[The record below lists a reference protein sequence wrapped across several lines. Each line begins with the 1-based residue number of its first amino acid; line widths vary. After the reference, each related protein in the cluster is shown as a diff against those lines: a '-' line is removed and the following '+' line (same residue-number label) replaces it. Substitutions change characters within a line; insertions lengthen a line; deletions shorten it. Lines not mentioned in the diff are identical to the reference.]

1 LKAARPIDSDNLH
14 MLKRLTTAAV
24 TGALM
29 LPAAGAAVAA
39 ADTPPQRDG
48 GDRYELKAR
57 QAGALKQGVP
67 AAEAVEDACDALGR
81 RYTSLQC
88 RTFQTELGA
97 DGVLECIG
105 STRAKKALTKKI
117 RRMIRNDEII
127 RPEAAGYYVGVWSQ
141 GSQRVVRIDWARWG
155 HLGTPI

>member
-1 LKAARPIDSDNLH
+1 MKAAGPRDSDNLH
-14 MLKRLTTAAV
+14 MMKRLTAAAV

-48 GDRYELKAR
+48 GDRYELAR
-57 QAGALKQGVP
+57 AAGALKQGVP

-117 RRMIRNDEII
+117 RRMIRNEEII

-155 HLGTPI
+155 HIGTPI